1 MVGWS
6 APTAQPLPLAAT
18 SVLHVQVR
26 THPEPVP
33 GPLHTGDLCLEKP
46 TVWRFRYRGP
56 YASVFRK
63 FGDLTAVLLP
73 TSDVY
78 ETR

>member
-1 MVGWS
+1 M
-6 APTAQPLPLAAT
+6 
-18 SVLHVQVR
+18 
-26 THPEPVP
+26 
-33 GPLHTGDLCLEKP
+33 
-46 TVWRFRYRGP
+46 YRGP

-63 FGDLTAVLLP
+63 FGDLTTVLLP